1 VGYKPNSAMVHGGSS
16 VPTPVPLPLHVTLMS
31 RHPSWKEEVVS
42 AVHVIGDVHGEL
54 EKLRDLLRDA
64 ELIRRDTD
72 KNETWSGGEST
83 LWLMGD
89 LVDHGPD
96 GIGAIALLMR
106 LQQQAA
112 AVGGRVQVLIGNH
125 DILLLAAHRFGTRP
139 IPGSEKTC
147 RDYWQEN
154 GGQEAD
160 LERITPDHVRWLSGL
175 PAMAREGEHLLAH
188 ADALLYTR
196 YGESITQVNQ
206 AMSAL
211 LQSDDVASWD
221 RLLDEFSEHRAF
233 VNATTGA
240 SRAGAFLRRFG
251 GRQLVHGHTPITK
264 LTGQPPEAVRE
275 PLLYAGDQCL
285 DVDPGMYLGGPG
297 FVYRLPSFL

>member
-1 VGYKPNSAMVHGGSS
+1 
-16 VPTPVPLPLHVTLMS
+16 VT
-31 RHPSWKEEVVS
+31 

-54 EKLRDLLRDA
+54 EKLRNLLRVA
-64 ELIRRDTD
+64 ELIRTDTD
-72 KNETWSGGEST
+72 GNEIWCGGETT

-96 GIGAIALLMR
+96 GIGAVELVMR
-106 LQQQAA
+106 LQHQAA
-112 AVGGRVQVLIGNH
+112 QVGGQVHVLLGNH
-125 DILLLAAHRFGTRP
+125 DMLLLAARRFGTRP

-154 GGQEAD
+154 GGQETD
-160 LERITPDHVRWLSGL
+160 LERITPDHVRWLSSL

-188 ADALLYTR
+188 ADALLYTG
-196 YGESITQVNQ
+196 YGKSIAQVNQ
-206 AMSAL
+206 SMTEL
-211 LQSDDVASWD
+211 LQSDDITSWD

-233 VNATTGA
+233 VDAATGTE
-240 SRAGAFLRRFG
+240 RAAAFLRHFG
-251 GRQLVHGHTPITK
+251 GRQLVHGHTPVTK

-275 PLLYAGDQCL
+275 PLLYAGGQCL

-297 FVYRLPSFL
+297 FVYRLPAFL